1 MSIQGL
7 PQKLLQDLQRESSG
21 LIKTKYEGKQ
31 KQWSSS
37 ETELNIF
44 WYLQRSVLNECEVPQ
59 WYNLSLSENNIKN
72 LCLCNIVNC
81 I

>member
-31 KQWSSS
+31 KQ
-37 ETELNIF
+37 
-44 WYLQRSVLNECEVPQ
+44 
-59 WYNLSLSENNIKN
+59 
-72 LCLCNIVNC
+72 
-81 I
+81 

>member
-44 WYLQRSVLNECEVPQ
+44 WYPQRSVLNECEVPQ
-59 WYNLSLSENNIKN
+59 WCNLSLSETNVKN
-72 LCLCNIVNC
+72 LCLSNIING